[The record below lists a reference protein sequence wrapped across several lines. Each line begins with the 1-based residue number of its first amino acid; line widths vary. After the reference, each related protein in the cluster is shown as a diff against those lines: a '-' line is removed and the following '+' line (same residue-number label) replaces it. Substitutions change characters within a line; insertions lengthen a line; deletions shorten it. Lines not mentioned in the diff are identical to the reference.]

1 MPRSTL
7 ANLLAGQSID
17 LSAATEMELDALLAQ
32 AQREGVLAL
41 LGQRVAQIS
50 GVPPEFLHALGTSER
65 ALAASSMLLQAEC
78 RRVLAALPPEMPVLV
93 LKGSA
98 LAYWLYP
105 QPFLRECSD
114 IDLLLPTR
122 ANAEHAAESLGAL
135 GYAMHH
141 QPDDL
146 AHELL
151 CRRALGNGMEVD
163 LDVHWRLANAPVFA
177 DLFSFDELQTA
188 SIDLPKLGPNV
199 RGLGP
204 VHAFVHAC
212 LHRAINVYTGIG
224 DRLKWLYDLHLLA
237 EHFDANDWLLLE
249 KICVERRISGLCA
262 EGIEAAAV
270 WFGSVAPPST
280 LGALNA
286 ARSHDRLDAQR
297 LGEWRYMQWHNLA
310 ALPDWQTRLR
320 WLWQSLSPPTGY
332 LEELYGPDQGRIR
345 LLAERSRR
353 AWQRLTS

>member
-1 MPRSTL
+1 MPRNTL
-7 ANLLAGQSID
+7 AKLLSGQSID

-41 LGQRVAQIS
+41 LGQRAGQIA
-50 GVPPEFLHALGTSER
+50 GAPPEFLQAVAASER
-65 ALAASSMLLQAEC
+65 ALAASSLLLQAEC
-78 RRVLAALPPEMPVLV
+78 RRVLAVLPRELPVLL
-93 LKGSA
+93 LKGSS
-98 LAYWLYP
+98 LAYWLYT

-114 IDLLLPTR
+114 IDLLLPAR
-122 ANAEHAAESLGAL
+122 ADAEHAAACIGAL
-135 GYAMHH
+135 GYTMHH

-151 CRRALGNGMEVD
+151 CRRELDNGMQVD

-177 DLFSFDELQTA
+177 NLFSFDELQEA
-188 SIDLPKLGPNV
+188 SIALPKLGPNA

-204 VHAFVHAC
+204 VHAFIHAC

-237 EHFDANDWLLLE
+237 GQFDANNWRVLE
-249 KICVERRISGLCA
+249 KTCVERRISGLCA
-262 EGIEAAAV
+262 EGIEAAAT
-270 WFGSVAPPST
+270 WFGPLAPPSV
-280 LGALNA
+280 LEALNA
-286 ARSHDRLDAQR
+286 ARSHDRLDARR

-310 ALPDWQTRLR
+310 ALPDWRTRLR

>member
-1 MPRSTL
+1 MPRNIL
-7 ANLLAGQSID
+7 AQLLAGQSID
-17 LSAATEMELDALLAQ
+17 LKAATDSELDALLAQ

-50 GVPPEFLHALGTSER
+50 NAPPGFLQAVAARER
-65 ALAASSMLLQAEC
+65 ALAASSMLMQAEC
-78 RRVLAALPPEMPVLV
+78 RRVLAALPSEIPVLV

-135 GYAMHH
+135 GYALHH

-151 CRRALGNGMEVD
+151 CRRVLGNGMQVD

-177 DLFSFDELQTA
+177 DLFSFEELQAA
-188 SIDLPKLGPNV
+188 SIALPKLGPTA

-204 VHAFVHAC
+204 VHAFIHAC

-237 EHFDANDWLLLE
+237 GQFDAGDWQALE
-249 KICVERRISGLCA
+249 KTCVDRCISGVCA
-262 EGIEAAAV
+262 EGIEAAAL
-270 WFGSVAPPST
+270 WFGSIAPPTVLES
-280 LGALNA
+280 LNA
-286 ARSHDRLDAQR
+286 ARAHDRLDAR
-297 LGEWRYMQWHNLA
+297 RMGEWRYMQWRNLA
-310 ALPDWQTRLR
+310 ALPSLGARLR

-332 LEELYGPDQGRIR
+332 LEELYGPNQGRLR